1 MAAKRET
8 PTKATR
14 KKPAAP
20 RAAVK
25 APAAKR
31 PASKPAVAKAPAA
44 AAKPRKAASPARA
57 AAKSKPVAAKAKPA
71 ARKPAVPRK
80 KRVLPA
86 ALAPASLAPGLSEE
100 ERIEAAKYLPRDLPK
115 RLFEEEQFLF
125 PESYG
130 VTRVRLLIKD
140 PEWLFVHWDVDPKTL
155 EALRS
160 ELGERV
166 LALTRLTLR
175 IADPDNGGSQ
185 TILLP
190 PGSRS
195 WYVRADAG
203 RSRAYRSELGL
214 TLPSG
219 EFRSLAHSNTVVT
232 PRVGP
237 SPDGV
242 APRRRVFGSAP
253 TPAGRAAQAAGE
265 AKPASVPAAPV
276 GLEPWKPQPE
286 HTDAAER
293 RADGRAEGPRAA
305 PKTAGQTK
313 GGASDAFTPPGASET
328 HRR

>member
-14 KKPAAP
+14 KKAASPRAVAKPAPAKSAAARARRAAKPASVKP
-20 RAAVK
+20 RAAAATV
-25 APAAKR
+25 PATR
-31 PASKPAVAKAPAA
+31 RSG
-44 AAKPRKAASPARA
+44 
-57 AAKSKPVAAKAKPA
+57 A
-71 ARKPAVPRK
+71 ARKPAAPRK
-80 KRVLPA
+80 APRTARKA
-86 ALAPASLAPGLSEE
+86 APVEALLVAPGLTEE

-115 RLFEEEQFLF
+115 RLFEEERFLF

-130 VTRVRLLIKD
+130 ITRVRLLVKD

-203 RSRAYRSELGL
+203 HSRAYKAELGL

-219 EFRSLAHSNTVVT
+219 DFRSLTESNTVAT

-237 SPDGV
+237 SPEGP
-242 APRRRVFGSAP
+242 APRRRVFGSAAA
-253 TPAGRAAQAAGE
+253 AGRSVARAPGAGKATSAPGE
-265 AKPASVPAAPV
+265 AA
-276 GLEPWKPQPE
+276 LEPWKPLPA
-286 HTDAAER
+286 HADAATPAGAAAAAG
-293 RADGRAEGPRAA
+293 ADAA
-305 PKTAGQTK
+305 PPAGGK
-313 GGASDAFTPPGASET
+313 ARGGASDAFGPPGASET

>member
-8 PTKATR
+8 PTKAAR
-14 KKPAAP
+14 KKPAAA
-20 RAAVK
+20 R
-25 APAAKR
+25 
-31 PASKPAVAKAPAA
+31 
-44 AAKPRKAASPARA
+44 AAKPASAKTTKAAKPATKARRPARA
-57 AAKSKPVAAKAKPA
+57 AAPRKPVAAKKPAVRSTRKPA
-71 ARKPAVPRK
+71 A
-80 KRVLPA
+80 
-86 ALAPASLAPGLSEE
+86 APAPLAPGLTEE

-115 RLFEEEQFLF
+115 RLFEEERFLF

-130 VTRVRLLIKD
+130 ITRVRLLIKD

-155 EALRS
+155 EALRA

-219 EFRSLAHSNTVVT
+219 EFRSLAESNTVVT

-237 SPDGV
+237 SPEGA
-242 APRRRVFGSAP
+242 APRRRVLGAASAP
-253 TPAGRAAQAAGE
+253 ASRSARATAA
-265 AKPASVPAAPV
+265 PAAPAASTES
-276 GLEPWKPQPE
+276 GLEPWKPEPA
-286 HTDAAER
+286 HADAADP
-293 RADGRAEGPRAA
+293 AGAVAAHGASVGTAPAAGRS
-305 PKTAGQTK
+305 K
-313 GGASDAFTPPGASET
+313 GGASDAFSPPGASET